1 MKNFFIIGAPKTGT
15 TLLARLIDSH
25 PEIACTTE
33 LFPFHMKGGKR
44 KLNPNWREKLI
55 QHGFLP
61 EDHKIWRDTLIRQ
74 NVNNDWSRTIT
85 ELVLE
90 IFAGKCNASIV
101 GDKFPWYIGFI
112 DDMLEMFPDA
122 HYIYNVRDP
131 RAVWN
136 SAKNFTRRGRA
147 DSLLKLMLAYDKKIE
162 PYLERDNFHS
172 IKFIDLVHV
181 LPLKIMSV
189 AFRDMMKSVF
199 DVDYSNEYLKTDI
212 QYPARFKGIPNST
225 DHPDYNIVAKWKTQ
239 MTKQE
244 IKHVTNMSMDFIKKY
259 GYGE

>member
-33 LFPFHMKGGKR
+33 LFPFHMKGGRRVINK
-44 KLNPNWREKLI
+44 NWRGKL
-55 QHGFLP
+55 
-61 EDHKIWRDTLIRQ
+61 EDHEVPKYLWEPLTRIR
-74 NVNNDWSRTIT
+74 NTDFLMSPDNNKYIHMYFDNILKDFASR
-85 ELVLE
+85 
-90 IFAGKCNASIV
+90 CNASIV

-147 DSLLKLMLAYDKKIE
+147 DSLLKQMLHYDKKIE
-162 PYLERDNFHS
+162 PYMDRDNFHCL
-172 IKFIDLVHV
+172 KFEDFVTMPKSELFRLHI
-181 LPLKIMSV
+181 PLGADPRAVDNSV
-189 AFRDMMKSVF
+189 
-199 DVDYSNEYLKTDI
+199 T

-225 DHPDYNIVAKWKTQ
+225 KPLDPAICTKWKTQ
-239 MTKQE
+239 MTAKE
-244 IKHVTNMSMDFIKKY
+244 IKRVTNMSADFIKKY